1 MPPIF
6 PSTQVSICEG
16 RLVEGWGAKEGG
28 GGGGGYI
35 EIFENE
41 PDKKDETEDGECDD
55 WVPEPGRI
63 AL

>member
-1 MPPIF
+1 M
-6 PSTQVSICEG
+6 QK
-16 RLVEGWGAKEGG
+16 RVEEEE
-28 GGGGGYI
+28 GGYI

-41 PDKKDETEDGECDD
+41 PDKKDEAEDGECDD